1 MGVFLLVVHP
11 LYTNLDEQTYPVFY
25 MYVQICFVL
34 IRNKILSDQ
43 NVSVSMSFKRDSKS
57 FDDLQLRLI
66 DIDLYFLCF
75 KMS

>member
-43 NVSVSMSFKRDSKS
+43 KVFVFYVIIVAVYQP
-57 FDDLQLRLI
+57 QL
-66 DIDLYFLCF
+66 
-75 KMS
+75 